1 MRDRVGTTLSPP
13 MQLTLPSRPTV
24 TFGLRITPQQQSALR
39 RLAGDLDCAPATL
52 ARLALA
58 HGLEHIARDHR
69 NLEAQE
75 G

>member
-1 MRDRVGTTLSPP
+1 

-24 TFGLRITPQQQSALR
+24 TLGLRITPQQQSALR

-58 HGLEHIARDHR
+58 HGLEQIERDR
-69 NLEAQE
+69 SQA
-75 G
+75 

>member
-1 MRDRVGTTLSPP
+1 MTL
-13 MQLTLPSRPTV
+13 
-24 TFGLRITPQQQSALR
+24 GLRITPQQQSALR

-69 NLEAQE
+69 TLELAE
-75 G
+75 A